1 MTVGYIVTRLPI
13 PEGVT
18 VTDDLCLVT
27 LTHSHTDLPTDLPL
41 DLPVGLELVARD
53 DI

>member
-1 MTVGYIVTRLPI
+1 MTVGYSDSLPI

-18 VTDDLCLVT
+18 VIDDLC
-27 LTHSHTDLPTDLPL
+27 HSHTDLPTDLPL